1 MDPVTSLGFEK
12 CLAIQMVLETASMRL
27 DFLIVPGFHKFRP
40 AQDINM
46 CPNALRHNALMKF
59 DVLQHLIQTLKT
71 KAVSW
76 WQRVEDALPGGQG
89 RRALWSALI
98 ALVMAVLVTLVWLAG
113 RYEASQLQAE
123 LERDTAN
130 AVSDLRTQ
138 LTRHVQ
144 ALQGLESNHGP
155 EAFWATQAQALL
167 RENRDMLRIEWRDPN
182 LQLTHGAD
190 SPLRSPVFE
199 RVQRP
204 ETLGDAQQACLRA
217 RRSNS
222 ASYSSSYFLPQSD
235 GLGFEVMDLCL
246 PNTQDGQLTG
256 FTVVTYGLQELINE
270 RLGEGYG
277 RRNEISF
284 TEPDGTRLAIA
295 GTQTRGLRVFTAQ
308 QLVDLPGNTLVLR
321 MDGRRGEP
329 DLFPNVL
336 TALVTAMS
344 IALVTVMVLLAKDSR
359 RRLKAENDLAEAL
372 AFRKAMEDSLVTG
385 LRARD
390 EQGRITYVNPAFCD
404 MVGWPADKLMGHNAP
419 MPYWPPEMVDEYQQR
434 QAIRLAGN
442 VPPREGFESVF
453 MRADGTRFPVLIIEA
468 PLISVQGEQTG
479 WMGAVIDISEQRR
492 IEELSRASQERLQAT
507 ARLATVGEMASLLS
521 HELNQPLAAIASY
534 ANGSLNLL
542 KDPTAT
548 SQTLDDVH
556 MALRRIAEQ
565 AGRAGKVINSVH
577 DFVRRRDQAREA
589 VPPQA
594 LLDAIAPLVNLQARK
609 LQVKVHTRIEAHLP
623 QVMCDRTMVE
633 QVLLNLARNGMQA
646 MDQPGS
652 TERVLLLQVRR
663 AASNA
668 EHTWVEFS
676 VSDVGV
682 GIADQV
688 AGQLFTPFFTT
699 KAEGMGL
706 GLSLCR
712 TVVEQHGGHLEY
724 EAQSPK
730 GTVFRFTL
738 PASLNSPLT
747 NPPAVQATASGP
759 VH

>member
-1 MDPVTSLGFEK
+1 MTLHG
-12 CLAIQMVLETASMRL
+12 LQRL
-27 DFLIVPGFHKFRP
+27 IS
-40 AQDINM
+40 
-46 CPNALRHNALMKF
+46 
-59 DVLQHLIQTLKT
+59 TLKT
-71 KAVSW
+71 RTLAW
-76 WQRVEDALPGGQG
+76 WQAVEEALPGGRG
-89 RRALWSALI
+89 RRSLWSALI
-98 ALVMAVLVTLVWLAG
+98 ALVMAVLMTLVWLAG

-138 LTRHVQ
+138 LSRHVQ
-144 ALQGLESNHGP
+144 ALQGLQSSHP
-155 EAFWATQAQALL
+155 SEAFWTLEAQALL
-167 RENRDMLRIEWRDPN
+167 RENRDMLRIEWRDSALN
-182 LQLTHGAD
+182 LNQSLD

-199 RVQRP
+199 RVPRT
-204 ETLGDAQQACLRA
+204 ETLSDTQQACLQAKRG
-217 RRSNS
+217 SGP
-222 ASYSSSYFLPQSD
+222 SYSRSYFLPQTD
-235 GLGFEVMDLCL
+235 GLGIEVMDMCL
-246 PNTQDGQLTG
+246 PNTQGGLLVG
-256 FTVVTYGLQELINE
+256 FTIVTYGLQEIINA
-270 RLGEGYG
+270 RLGVGYG

-295 GTQTRGLRVFTAQ
+295 GNQSRGLRVFTTQ
-308 QLVDLPGNTLVLR
+308 QLVDLPGNTLILR
-321 MDGRRGEP
+321 LDGRRGEP

-390 EQGRITYVNPAFCD
+390 LEGRITYVNPAFCQ
-404 MVGWPADKLMGHNAP
+404 MVGLAAEQLTGQLAP
-419 MPYWPPEMVDEYQQR
+419 MPYWPPEMMDEYKQR
-434 QAIRLAGN
+434 HAVRLAGN
-442 VPPREGFESVF
+442 APPREGFESVF
-453 MRADGTRFPVLIIEA
+453 MRADGTRFEVLIIEA
-468 PLISVQGEQTG
+468 PLISVQGQQTG

-542 KDPTAT
+542 KDPAALP
-548 SQTLDDVH
+548 QTLDDVH

-589 VPPQA
+589 VAPQA

-609 LQVKVHTRIEAHLP
+609 LQVKVHTRFEAKLP
-623 QVMCDRTMVE
+623 QVLCDRTMVE

-646 MDQPGS
+646 MDQPS
-652 TERVLLLQVRR
+652 SMERVLVLQVRR

-668 EHTWVEFS
+668 EHGWVEFS

-682 GIADQV
+682 GIADDV
-688 AGQLFTPFFTT
+688 ERQLFNPFFTT

-712 TVVEQHGGHLEY
+712 TVVEQHGGHLSFE
-724 EAQSPK
+724 PLVPR

-738 PASLNSPLT
+738 PAVLLDKI
-747 NPPAVQATASGP
+747 AA
-759 VH
+759 

>member
-1 MDPVTSLGFEK
+1 MTLHG
-12 CLAIQMVLETASMRL
+12 LQRL
-27 DFLIVPGFHKFRP
+27 IS
-40 AQDINM
+40 
-46 CPNALRHNALMKF
+46 
-59 DVLQHLIQTLKT
+59 TLKT
-71 KAVSW
+71 RTLAW
-76 WQRVEDALPGGQG
+76 WQAVEEALPGGRG
-89 RRALWSALI
+89 RRSLWSALI
-98 ALVMAVLVTLVWLAG
+98 ALVMAVLMTLVWLAG

-138 LTRHVQ
+138 LSRHVQ
-144 ALQGLESNHGP
+144 ALQGLQSSHP
-155 EAFWATQAQALL
+155 SEALWSLEAQVLL
-167 RENRDMLRIEWRDPN
+167 RENRDMLRIEWRDSALN
-182 LQLTHGAD
+182 LNQSLD

-199 RVQRP
+199 RVPRT
-204 ETLGDAQQACLRA
+204 ETLSDTQQACLQAKRG
-217 RRSNS
+217 SGP
-222 ASYSSSYFLPQSD
+222 SYSRSYFLPQTD
-235 GLGFEVMDLCL
+235 GLGIEVMDMCL
-246 PNTQDGQLTG
+246 PNTQGGLLVG
-256 FTVVTYGLQELINE
+256 FTIVTYGLQEIINA
-270 RLGEGYG
+270 RLGVGYG

-295 GTQTRGLRVFTAQ
+295 GNQSRGLRVFTTQ
-308 QLVDLPGNTLVLR
+308 QLVDLPGNTLILR
-321 MDGRRGEP
+321 LDGRRGEP

-390 EQGRITYVNPAFCD
+390 LEGRITYVNPAFCQ
-404 MVGWPADKLMGHNAP
+404 MVGLAAEQLTGQLAP
-419 MPYWPPEMVDEYQQR
+419 MPYWPPEMMDEYKQR
-434 QAIRLAGN
+434 HAVRLAGN
-442 VPPREGFESVF
+442 APPREGFESVF
-453 MRADGTRFPVLIIEA
+453 MRADGTRFEVLIIEA
-468 PLISVQGEQTG
+468 PLISVQGQQTG

-542 KDPTAT
+542 KDPAALP
-548 SQTLDDVH
+548 QTLDDVH

-589 VPPQA
+589 VAPQA

-609 LQVKVHTRIEAHLP
+609 LQVKVHTRFEAKLP
-623 QVMCDRTMVE
+623 QVLCDRTMVE

-646 MDQPGS
+646 MDQPS
-652 TERVLLLQVRR
+652 SMERVLVLQVRR

-668 EHTWVEFS
+668 EHGWVEFS

-682 GIADQV
+682 GIAEDV
-688 AGQLFTPFFTT
+688 ERQLFNPFFTT

-712 TVVEQHGGHLEY
+712 TVVEQHGGHLSFE
-724 EAQSPK
+724 PLVPR

-738 PASLNSPLT
+738 PAVLLDKI
-747 NPPAVQATASGP
+747 AA
-759 VH
+759 

>member
-1 MDPVTSLGFEK
+1 VQDNAGMTTQALQRLIPTFKARTSAWWR
-12 CLAIQMVLETASMRL
+12 AIES
-27 DFLIVPGFHKFRP
+27 
-40 AQDINM
+40 
-46 CPNALRHNALMKF
+46 
-59 DVLQHLIQTLKT
+59 
-71 KAVSW
+71 
-76 WQRVEDALPGGQG
+76 ALPGGRG
-89 RRALWSALI
+89 RRSLWSALI

-138 LTRHVQ
+138 LSRHVQ
-144 ALQGLESNHGP
+144 ALQGLQSSHP
-155 EAFWATQAQALL
+155 SKAFWTLEAQALL
-167 RENRDMLRIEWRDPN
+167 RENRDMLRIEWRDTALN
-182 LQLTHGAD
+182 LDRSAD
-190 SPLRSPVFE
+190 SSLRSPVFE
-199 RVQRP
+199 RVRRG
-204 ETLGDAQQACLRA
+204 ETLSETQQACSQA
-217 RRSNS
+217 KRSS
-222 ASYSSSYFLPQSD
+222 GPSYSRSYFLPQTD
-235 GLGFEVMDLCL
+235 GLGMEVMDMCL
-246 PNTQDGQLTG
+246 PNSQAGVLVG
-256 FTVVTYGLQELINE
+256 FTVVTYGLQELINA
-270 RLGEGYG
+270 RLGVGYG

-284 TEPDGTRLAIA
+284 TEPDGTRLAIS
-295 GTQTRGLRVFTAQ
+295 GKQSRGLRVFTAQ
-308 QLVDLPGNTLVLR
+308 QLVDLPGNILVLR
-321 MDGRRGEP
+321 LDGRRGEP

-390 EQGRITYVNPAFCD
+390 LEGRITYVNPAFCQ
-404 MVGWPADKLMGHNAP
+404 MVGLAAEQLTGQLAP

-434 QAIRLAGN
+434 HAIRLAGN
-442 VPPREGFESVF
+442 APPREGFESVF
-453 MRADGTRFPVLIIEA
+453 MRADGTRFEVLIIEA
-468 PLISVQGEQTG
+468 PLISLQGQQTG

-542 KDPTAT
+542 KDPNAAP
-548 SQTLDDVH
+548 QTLDDVH

-589 VPPQA
+589 VAPQA

-609 LQVKVHTRIEAHLP
+609 LQVKVHTRFESKLP
-623 QVMCDRTMVE
+623 PVLCDRTMVE

-646 MDQPGS
+646 MDQPDS
-652 TERVLLLQVRR
+652 MERVLVLQVRR

-668 EHTWVEFS
+668 EHGWVEFS

-682 GIADQV
+682 GIAEDV
-688 AGQLFTPFFTT
+688 ARQLFTPFFTT

-712 TVVEQHGGHLEY
+712 TVVEQHGGHLSFE
-724 EAQSPK
+724 PLVPR

-738 PASLNSPLT
+738 PAVLLDKI
-747 NPPAVQATASGP
+747 AA
-759 VH
+759 